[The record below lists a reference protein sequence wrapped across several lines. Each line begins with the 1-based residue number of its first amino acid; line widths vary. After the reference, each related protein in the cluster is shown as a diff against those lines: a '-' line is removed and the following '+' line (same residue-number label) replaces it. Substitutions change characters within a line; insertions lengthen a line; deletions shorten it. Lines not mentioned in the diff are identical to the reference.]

1 MLGIGNLIFV
11 VELLF
16 AELILLFNYPRKKY
30 FAFRFIGGLIVLFLI
45 VIFCIPFPD
54 SLISDPI
61 IGFLR
66 FVILLGLTIS
76 LMLFCFDGKGGAVIS
91 GCIAGYAVQHITY
104 QIKTLLSINEWI
116 NSGGF
121 ITEFIVFAIVYI
133 IFFFT
138 LGLFIRRHNYYENY
152 QNSLI
157 IISAI
162 IIFVCIFVY
171 RFARLSAN
179 DNMTKI
185 CIALYSITCCSLALA
200 IQYIVYELISL
211 KISNKTLE
219 TIISQKEGQYE
230 ISKQNMDLLNIKC
243 HDLKHQLN
251 LINKDEAREIQKII
265 DIYDNPVKTGFDVLD
280 VTLNEKIKI
289 LYDKGIKINFTGNG
303 KLLNW
308 INDVDIY
315 SLFGNALDN
324 AIEAL
329 DKVNEKKKKVINIS
343 LESKG
348 DLILV
353 TIMNY
358 YNGKLKFEK
367 ETLVTSK
374 NFEQG
379 YHGYG
384 IKSIQYVVKKYN
396 GNLKIYTN
404 NNIFKLTFSFLT
416 H

>member
-1 MLGIGNLIFV
+1 MWNLGNLIFV

-16 AELILLFNYPRKKY
+16 AEFILLFNYPRKKY
-30 FAFRFIGGLIVLFLI
+30 FFPRIIIGLIVLIL
-45 VIFCIPFPD
+45 VVSFCVPFPET
-54 SLISDPI
+54 LIADPV

-66 FVILLGLTIS
+66 FIILLGLSIL
-76 LMLFCFDGKGGAVIS
+76 LMLFCFDGKGGAIIS
-91 GCIAGYAVQHITY
+91 GCIAGYAVQHLTY
-104 QIKTLLSINEWI
+104 QIKTILYIDDWI

-121 ITEFIVFAIVYI
+121 LTEFLVFIIVYTI
-133 IFFFT
+133 IFFT

-152 QNSLI
+152 HKIFI

-162 IIFVCIFVY
+162 IIFVCVFIY

-179 DNMTKI
+179 DEITTL

-200 IQYIVYELISL
+200 IQYIVYEMISL
-211 KISNKTLE
+211 QISNKTLE
-219 TIISQKEGQYE
+219 TIISQKESQYE

-251 LINKDEAREIQKII
+251 HLNKEEQIEIQKVI

-289 LYDKGIKINFTGNG
+289 LYDKGIKINFTGDG

-329 DKVNEKKKKVINIS
+329 DKVKEKKKKVINIS

-358 YNGKLKFEK
+358 YAEALKIGKSVIL
-367 ETLVTSK
+367 TSK
-374 NFEQG
+374 KYEQG
-379 YHGYG
+379 FHGYG
-384 IKSIQYVVKKYN
+384 IKSMEYVVKKYN
-396 GNLKIYTN
+396 GHLNIYTN
-404 NNIFKLTFSFLT
+404 DNIFKLTFSFIKR
-416 H
+416 